1 MYAPKS
7 EKSVPVDADQL
18 ELWEENEG
26 VFTQSKPTDEQ
37 STQETQSTN
46 QKRPQKGQPRQVQV
60 ADLPV
65 KEKIYELPNLFCPE
79 GQPLKVVGKKL

>member
-1 MYAPKS
+1 M
-7 EKSVPVDADQL
+7 
-18 ELWEENEG
+18 ELWGENEG
-26 VFTQSKPTDEQ
+26 VFTQSEPTDEQ

-46 QKRPQKGQPRQVQV
+46 QKRPQKRQPRQAQV

-65 KEKIYELPNLFCPE
+65 KEKIYELPNLVCPE